1 MASQWLRLQDQEE
14 LQGRSWT
21 LVLGFASGNT
31 EPGLGIVMSQ
41 SFSFQHL
48 IKHHLFREA
57 FPITLLKLG
66 IPCSS
71 SITVQCVCACVCA
84 CVRVCVCMCVP
95 FTAFVTICNIALGPS
110 PIGSLMC
117 P

>member
-71 SITVQCVCACVCA
+71 SITVQCVCVCVCVCVCARACVC
-84 CVRVCVCMCVP
+84 VCVCVRACVCEH
-95 FTAFVTICNIALGPS
+95 VCSVHSICHNL
-110 PIGSLMC
+110 
-117 P
+117 